1 LNIKQRGIL
10 GVAGRLLQWS
20 GPLATDPPPHP
31 ARDGPRKTAAEPVQ
45 HSSSKGELRST
56 GPDCYSIWV
65 RWTHDFIPLPYSKR
79 VTLCGTGSAPADI
92 RLDPYRLT
100 TTGYLKVCRGAEDT
114 EDCGEAVSLTS
125 WPIKPG

>member
-1 LNIKQRGIL
+1 
-10 GVAGRLLQWS
+10 VEWSAGHGSATAS
-20 GPLATDPPPHP
+20 GTRWTEKNGSGTGSAL
-31 ARDGPRKTAAEPVQ
+31 VI
-45 HSSSKGELRST
+45 KGELRST